1 MKRWA
6 ALSVFIWLLLV
17 VTSLIWNITQSKQQ
31 FKDLALQ
38 SARSFFQQIV
48 ITREWSAKHGG
59 VFVPVTDKTQP
70 NPYLNDPLR
79 DLNISEDLQL
89 TKLNPSYITRQIA
102 EIAATKSGIQFHIT
116 SLEPLRPQ
124 NKATVWEVK
133 ALNSFE
139 EGIREMGQF
148 FYQGNNTTFAYMA
161 PLITEKPC
169 LKCHPNNQLGD
180 IRGGISVTLPITS
193 KHNPLPIYLG
203 HFLLCLAG
211 IVGIVI
217 FWTMLN
223 RAYDEMHHQ
232 AVVDSLTGVANRRR
246 FSEKILEEFN
256 RSRRQNQPISILM
269 CDIDNFKEFNDN
281 YGHTAGD
288 KCLALVAQTIEKS
301 KQRPSDFLA
310 RYGGEEFIMILP
322 ETNLS
327 GALKVASKVL
337 EDVKLL
343 KIRHETSTPQ
353 KIITISIG
361 AATSFAETLNT
372 HEELVRQADA
382 ALYLAKK
389 NGKNRVEAFREEQ

>member
-1 MKRWA
+1 MKRGA
-6 ALSVFIWLLLV
+6 ALSVFTWLLI
-17 VTSLIWNITQSKQQ
+17 VTASLIWNVKQSKQQ
-31 FKDLALQ
+31 FNGLALQ
-38 SARSFFQQIV
+38 TARSFFQQIV
-48 ITREWSAKHGG
+48 ITREWSARHGG

-70 NPYLNDPLR
+70 NPYLIDPLR
-79 DLNISEDLQL
+79 DLNVSEDLQL

-116 SLEPLRPQ
+116 SLEPIRPL
-124 NKATVWEVK
+124 NKATVWEAE

-139 EGIREMGQF
+139 EGVEEKGQF
-148 FYQGNNTTFAYMA
+148 FYQGNSTTFTYMA

-169 LKCHPNNQLGD
+169 LKCHPNNRLGD

-193 KHNPLPIYLG
+193 RHNPLPIYLG

-211 IVGIVI
+211 IVGIVF

-223 RAYDEMHHQ
+223 RAYDKIQRQ
-232 AVVDSLTGVANRRR
+232 AVVDSLTGVANRRS

-256 RSRRQNQPISILM
+256 RSRRQKQPISILM

-327 GALKVASKVL
+327 GALKVASRVL
-337 EDVKLL
+337 EDVNLL
-343 KIRHETSTPQ
+343 KITHKTSTPQ
-353 KIITISIG
+353 KIITMSIG
-361 AATSFAETLNT
+361 AATTFAETLGS
-372 HEELVRQADA
+372 HEELVRQADT

-389 NGKNRVEAFREEQ
+389 NGKNRVEAFMEKQ